1 MLLAGAGAAV
11 RPEGDDLLTVTG
23 LTTDQVSELAFRHQ
37 VQLRELT
44 ARTGSLEDA
53 FMKLT
58 AASTD
63 NPTEGNRVTTVTPAR
78 AGTAAEPPDRFRDIL
93 AAEWLKFR
101 TLRSTRWS
109 LAVSA
114 LVILAL
120 NAGTAYESYHYW
132 HQNHVT
138 PAGFI
143 AQGIPLQEAFGT
155 NAGVAM
161 MILASAIGAL
171 TITGEYSTGL
181 IRTTFTAVPARR
193 PVMAAKASVI
203 TAVMTAYGI
212 AVAALSFGLTQAILS
227 GRHAGVSLSY
237 PGALRV
243 VVASALFAPLS
254 ALAGAAVGAIVRH
267 SSAAVAAS
275 FVILLVLPL
284 LIRDGSHLP
293 AVIAHALPYDA
304 WNRLVAV
311 PYPPPGTAYPWTVIG
326 AWIVFAAWALAAA
339 VLTVTTVHR
348 RDV

>member
-1 MLLAGAGAAV
+1 M
-11 RPEGDDLLTVTG
+11 
-23 LTTDQVSELAFRHQ
+23 
-37 VQLRELT
+37 
-44 ARTGSLEDA
+44 
-53 FMKLT
+53 
-58 AASTD
+58 
-63 NPTEGNRVTTVTPAR
+63 TTVTPAP
-78 AGTAAEPPDRFRDIL
+78 AGTATEPRARFRDLL

-101 TLRSTRWS
+101 TLRSAPWS

-114 LVILAL
+114 LVVLAL

-132 HQNHVT
+132 QQNSGT

-143 AQGIPLQEAFGT
+143 AKGIPLQEAFNT

-193 PVMAAKASVI
+193 SVMAAKACVI
-203 TAVMTAYGI
+203 TAVMTMFGI
-212 AVAALSFGLTQAILS
+212 AVAAVSFGLTQAILS

-254 ALAGAAVGAIVRH
+254 ALVGAAVGAIVRH
-267 SSAAVAAS
+267 SPSAVAAS

-293 AVIAHALPYDA
+293 AIIAHALPYAA

-311 PYPPPGTAYPWTVIG
+311 PYPPAGTTYPWTVTG
-326 AWIVFAAWALAAA
+326 AWTVYAAWALAAA

>member
-1 MLLAGAGAAV
+1 M
-11 RPEGDDLLTVTG
+11 
-23 LTTDQVSELAFRHQ
+23 TT
-37 VQLRELT
+37 
-44 ARTGSLEDA
+44 
-53 FMKLT
+53 M
-58 AASTD
+58 
-63 NPTEGNRVTTVTPAR
+63 TPAR
-78 AGTAAEPPDRFRDIL
+78 AGTAAESRARFRDLL

-101 TLRSTRWS
+101 TLRSTPWS

-114 LVILAL
+114 LAVLAL

-132 HQNHVT
+132 HQNNVT
-138 PAGFI
+138 PTSFI
-143 AQGIPLQEAFGT
+143 AKGIPLQEAFNT

-171 TITGEYSTGL
+171 AITGEYGTGL

-193 PVMAAKASVI
+193 PVMAAKVSVI
-203 TAVMTAYGI
+203 TAVMTVFGI
-212 AVAALSFGLTQAILS
+212 AVAAVSFGLTQATLS

-237 PGALRV
+237 PGALRI

-254 ALAGAAVGAIVRH
+254 ALVGAAVGAIVRH
-267 SSAAVAAS
+267 SAAAVAAS

-293 AVIAHALPYDA
+293 AVIAHALPYEA

-311 PYPPPGTAYPWTVIG
+311 PYPPAGTAYPWTVTG

-339 VLTVTTVHR
+339 ALAVITIH

>member
-1 MLLAGAGAAV
+1 
-11 RPEGDDLLTVTG
+11 
-23 LTTDQVSELAFRHQ
+23 
-37 VQLRELT
+37 
-44 ARTGSLEDA
+44 
-53 FMKLT
+53 
-58 AASTD
+58 
-63 NPTEGNRVTTVTPAR
+63 VTPAR
-78 AGTAAEPPDRFRDIL
+78 AGTTAEPRARFRDLI

-101 TLRSTRWS
+101 TLRSTPWI
-109 LAVSA
+109 LAASA
-114 LVILAL
+114 LIVLAL

-132 HQNHVT
+132 HQDDVT

-143 AQGIPLQEAFGT
+143 ARGIPLQEAFNT

-193 PVMAAKASVI
+193 PVMAAKVCVI
-203 TAVMTAYGI
+203 TAVMTVFGM
-212 AVAALSFGLTQAILS
+212 AVAAVSFGLTQAILS
-227 GRHAGVSLSY
+227 GRHAGVSLSH
-237 PGALRV
+237 PGTLRV

-267 SSAAVAAS
+267 SAAAVAAS

-304 WNRLVAV
+304 WNRLVAA
-311 PYPPPGTAYPWTVIG
+311 PYPPAGTAYPWTVTG
-326 AWIVFAAWALAAA
+326 AWIVFMAWALAAA
-339 VLTVTTVHR
+339 VLTMTTVHH